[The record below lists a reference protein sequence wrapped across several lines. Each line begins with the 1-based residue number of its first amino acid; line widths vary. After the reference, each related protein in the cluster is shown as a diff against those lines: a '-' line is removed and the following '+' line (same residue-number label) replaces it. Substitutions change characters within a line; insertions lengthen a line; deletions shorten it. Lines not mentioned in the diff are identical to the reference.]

1 MEKTL
6 SHLAI
11 QGWYNIDSAI
21 VFNLLSAANKRR
33 NTCRAHIS
41 RVQQCQ
47 EEPFVQHVSQKV
59 NLLGE
64 TPVCG
69 ECRRIRL
76 TSLRDASVDFR
87 IPNFGQLC
95 HTQIEDDWGHDVAGL
110 VLGYDQNIVINII
123 SIKLHNGL
131 LYYCQPFHCPK
142 SVERLGL
149 DCKGEYNNVNQ
160 GIMPESH
167 NIVTATRDC
176 GRVTAILYSRLA
188 TRLRSLAIIL
198 PIHLY
203 LLSLESTFASV
214 YHNYH
219 TYAYKAQRWRTCP
232 YTIIAVQ

>member
-6 SHLAI
+6 SHLAL

-21 VFNLLSAANKRR
+21 VFNLLSAANKWR

-95 HTQIEDDWGHDVAGL
+95 HTQIEDDWGRDVAGL

-167 NIVTATRDC
+167 NICCQYTESELDNTFQ
-176 GRVTAILYSRLA
+176 GRVPSFPVLYSIWPPPNEILQFQERLPA
-188 TRLRSLAIIL
+188 RNKISN
-198 PIHLY
+198 
-203 LLSLESTFASV
+203 LSKRCKNTE
-214 YHNYH
+214 
-219 TYAYKAQRWRTCP
+219 Q
-232 YTIIAVQ
+232 